1 MFGTSGIRGAVGD
14 DVTGD
19 LALAV
24 GRALAAEGYQHVV
37 VGRDARE
44 SGAFLANAVAAGA
57 QECGTDVT
65 RVGVASTPT
74 VARSIEA
81 FDADAGVVITA
92 SHNPATDNGIKLWTP
107 SGQAFDTERRTAI
120 AERVETESFERTDWQ
135 GVGIERER
143 SDAIENHIDALCA
156 AADLDRELSVV
167 VDAGNGP
174 GALTAHALSK
184 LGCSVTTLNAQPDG
198 SFPGRPSEPTAENCQ
213 TLCSV
218 VASTDA
224 DLGIAHDGDADRMMA
239 VTENGEFV
247 PGDHLLA
254 LFGRRA
260 AGDGER
266 VAAPLNTSLAVD
278 DALSSQGATVER
290 TPVGDVYVAEAASSP
305 AVAFGGEPSG
315 AWIWP
320 DETLCPDGPLAAV
333 KLTELV
339 SAEGALGD
347 LLDELPR
354 YPTLREGIE
363 VADKTAAMAA
373 VSQRVRDEF
382 DDVDEMDGV
391 RVQLDDGWFLVR
403 ASGTQPLV
411 RVTAEARNEERAQE
425 LFDQAYARVE
435 DAAMQSE

>member
-14 DVTGD
+14 DVTGE

-24 GRALAAEGYQHVV
+24 GRALAAEGYDHVV
-37 VGRDARE
+37 LGRDARE

-57 QECGTDVT
+57 QECGTNVT

-74 VARSIEA
+74 VARSVAE

-92 SHNPATDNGIKLWTP
+92 SHNPATDNGIKLWTR
-107 SGQAFDTERRTAI
+107 SGQAFNAEHRAAI
-120 AERVETESFERTDWQ
+120 EKRIRDESFERADWRTV
-135 GVGIERER
+135 GVERKR
-143 SDAIENHIDALCA
+143 NDAIENHIEALVA
-156 AADLDRELSVV
+156 AVDLGRELSVV

-174 GALTAHALSK
+174 GALTAHALSE
-184 LGCSVTTLNAQPDG
+184 LGCVVTTLNAQPDG
-198 SFPGRPSEPTAENCQ
+198 SFPGRPSEPTEENCT

-239 VTENGEFV
+239 VTEDGEFV

-278 DALSSQGATVER
+278 DALSPQRATVER
-290 TPVGDVYVAEAASSP
+290 TPVGDVYVAEAASDP

-333 KLTELV
+333 KLAELV
-339 SAEGALGD
+339 SVEGSLETLLG
-347 LLDELPR
+347 ELPR
-354 YPTLREGIE
+354 YPTLRDSVE
-363 VADKTAAMAA
+363 VEDKTATMAA
-373 VSQRVRDEF
+373 VARRVNNEF
-382 DDVDEMDGV
+382 DEVDEMDGV
-391 RVQLDDGWFLVR
+391 RVALEDGWFLVR

-411 RVTAEARNEERAQE
+411 RVTAEARDEARAQE
-425 LFDQAYARVE
+425 LFDEAYAMVE
-435 DAAMQSE
+435 EAAKASA